1 MVRKVIARQRVNG
14 PSVAEVK
21 HMLRA
26 GKVAEAWALL
36 QDIPD
41 AEPGAA
47 ELWYLRSLAAQ
58 QRGALDDA
66 QQSITRAL
74 RLVDSEPAYFLLQA
88 GRVAAQREAHD
99 EAIPRF
105 EAALEKDASLGL
117 AWTGLGSSLLA
128 AGRADAGLDA
138 LLRAVR
144 LGVGSATVYFD
155 IARVMLASGRV
166 DEAEMWAKKAL
177 ASPGDVSHALLL
189 LGDIHQRKG
198 EPLQAL
204 QAYQDARAA
213 APEDSRAG
221 VAAAT
226 LLWEQGRW
234 DDARR
239 TYADVAIRNPHSLRS
254 AFGAALTLPHVYQS
268 QAHLDESRA
277 LYENALAEL
286 AQRPAKRFAKP
297 ARELLQ
303 DLRWCNFLLAYQGQ
317 NDVQLQSAFGDF
329 TRAVL
334 KESAPEWLSLPS
346 RARPNRSRTRV
357 GFASHFFY
365 DCTVGRYFSPWVLG
379 LDPRAFEIY
388 LYYSNTHVT
397 PNTQELRSKA
407 AQFWHHGGLPVQAVA
422 QRIRD
427 DELDILIYPELGM
440 HPDTFALAQL
450 RLAPVQ
456 CAAWGHPTTTGLP
469 TIDVFI
475 GCASMEPE
483 GATAHYRE
491 QLFLL
496 PGLGTRYG
504 HPGAPATA
512 SRKDLGLPEDRTL
525 YLVPQSLFKIHP
537 DNDEL
542 IADVLAADPK
552 GVAVLFA
559 NESRTIV
566 DALVRRLKPVFA
578 RRGLSTQEHLH
589 FLPPLSHD
597 AYLAVNHVCD
607 VMLDTVH
614 WSGGNT
620 ALDALSVGLPIVTLP
635 GPLMRGRQS
644 SAMLLRMGMD
654 RLVARDREH
663 YVHLA
668 VELGTDVALRTDCRR
683 HLCSANSMLF
693 EDSVPVA
700 ALNDLLTRLAD
711 GSVLT
716 RHDGVGA

>member
-14 PSVAEVK
+14 SSVAEVK
-21 HMLRA
+21 QMLRA
-26 GKVAEAWALL
+26 GEAAKAWSVL
-36 QDIPD
+36 QELPD
-41 AEPGAA
+41 DEPGAA
-47 ELWYLRSLAAQ
+47 ELWYLRSLVAQ
-58 QRGALDDA
+58 QRGNLNDA
-66 QQSITRAL
+66 QQSIIRAL
-74 RLVDSEPAYFLLQA
+74 RLVDGEPAYFLLQA
-88 GRVAAQREAHD
+88 ARVAAQREDHD
-99 EAIPRF
+99 EAISRF
-105 EAALEKDASLGL
+105 EMALEKDASLGL
-117 AWTGLGSSLLA
+117 AWAGLGSSLLA
-128 AGRADAGLDA
+128 AGRGEAALDA
-138 LLRAVR
+138 LQRAIG
-144 LGVGSATVYFD
+144 LGVASATVLFD
-155 IARVMLASGRV
+155 IARVTLASGRLA
-166 DEAEMWAKKAL
+166 EAEMWATKAL
-177 ASPGDVSHALLL
+177 AAPGGASYALLL

-198 EPLQAL
+198 EPLKAL
-204 QAYQDARAA
+204 QAYREAQAA
-213 APEDSRAG
+213 APEDPRAG

-239 TYADVAIRNPHSLRS
+239 AYVDVAIRNPDSLRA

-277 LYENALAEL
+277 RYERALAEL
-286 AQRPAKRFAKP
+286 AQRPVKQFVKP
-297 ARELLQ
+297 GRDLLQ

-334 KESAPEWLSLPS
+334 RESAPEWLSLPG
-346 RARPNRSRTRV
+346 RARPNRSRIRV

-379 LDPRAFEIY
+379 LDPAAFEIY

-397 PNTQELRSKA
+397 PNTHELRSKA
-407 AQFWHHGGLPVQAVA
+407 TVFRHHGGLPVQTVA

-456 CAAWGHPTTTGLP
+456 CVAWGHPTTTGLP
-469 TIDVFI
+469 AIDAFI

-483 GATAHYRE
+483 GARAHYRE

-504 HPGAPATA
+504 HPGAPASA
-512 SRKDLGLPEDRTL
+512 SRTDLGLPEGRTL

-542 IADVLAADPK
+542 IADVLAADPQ

-559 NESRTIV
+559 NESRAIV
-566 DALVRRLKPVFA
+566 DALVRRLKPVFS
-578 RRGLSTQEHLH
+578 RRGLSTQKHLH
-589 FLPPLSHD
+589 FLPALSHD
-597 AYLAVNHVCD
+597 AYLAVNRLCD

-635 GPLMRGRQS
+635 GPFMRGRQS
-644 SAMLLRMGMD
+644 SAMLFRMGMD
-654 RLVARDREH
+654 RLVACDREQ
-663 YVHLA
+663 YVRLA
-668 VELGTDVALRTDCRR
+668 AQLGTDVALRAECRH
-683 HLCSANSMLF
+683 HLLSANSMLF

-700 ALNDLLTRLAD
+700 ALSDLLTRLAD
-711 GSVLT
+711 GSLASAGHRIDV
-716 RHDGVGA
+716 